1 MAGNPRQPQL
11 RSSHLTHKAAR
22 GNVLFYLEYA
32 PGKSPGEPSGN
43 VPIYALN
50 RKHGLHRTQES
61 GNQPGSA
68 LEHSPLEGD
77 SPPFVKRWERGLYD
91 LVSLASILVGSP
103 EDRSES
109 RGHRIEHRRRA
120 TPWRGGS
127 GSGNAEAVRVEAS
140 AVTQHGTGDVE
151 EPIGH
156 RTQGAR
162 MTVAAGA

>member
-1 MAGNPRQPQL
+1 MSNAEGRRRASPHRISLRLPARLLRLPLKGGVIIELQTGNMVYTLDPE
-11 RSSHLTHKAAR
+11 HA
-22 GNVLFYLEYA
+22 
-32 PGKSPGEPSGN
+32 
-43 VPIYALN
+43 
-50 RKHGLHRTQES
+50 LHRSQES
-61 GNQPGSA
+61 GNKPYAS
-68 LEHSPLEGD
+68 LKYHSPLEGD
-77 SPPFVKRWERGLYD
+77 SPPFVKRWGPVMYD
-91 LVSLASILVGSP
+91 LVSLAWILVGSP
-103 EDRSES
+103 ENRSES

-127 GSGNAEAVRVEAS
+127 GSGNAEAVRVEAG